1 MAVTTFTVERVRLDD
16 ENGVCLISGADD
28 EEEPAGYFIV
38 QIEAGDPDGPFIEIF
53 GEELSQSDGVASLEI
68 GSSHLAFTFDPASV
82 IGAALPAV
90 RIESRAAIGEAVR
103 ARLVAAFGDRASH
116 AAAVH

>member
-16 ENGVCLISGADD
+16 ENGICLISGADD

-38 QIEAGDPDGPFIEIF
+38 QIEAGDPEGPFIEIF
-53 GEELSQSDGVASLEI
+53 GEELSQSDGVVSLEI
-68 GSSHLAFTFDPASV
+68 GLRHLAFTFDPAST

-90 RIESRAAIGEAVR
+90 RIEARTGISDAVR
-103 ARLVAAFGDRASH
+103 ARLAAAFGDRARH
-116 AAAVH
+116 AASVH